1 MGIRQSLANLERV
14 SEVATL
20 AGIKGQ
26 LIEDRVEY
34 HMQFGLDQ
42 GRHQRVVVRDSSKD
56 DAKKSV
62 VTIFSPARVMKK
74 GLFSGLSKEQAFE
87 LLRMNERMIFARFG
101 IWETKAEIMVVASI
115 DHLLDTLDPDEF
127 KASTFCVAAAA
138 DDYERRYGKDEF

>member
-1 MGIRQSLANLERV
+1 MGIRQSLANMERV

-34 HMQFGLDQ
+34 HIQFGLDQ
-42 GRHQRVVVRDSSKD
+42 GRSQRVFVRDSSREESKNT
-56 DAKKSV
+56 V

-74 GLFSGLSKEQAFE
+74 GLFSGLSKDQACE
-87 LLRMNERMIFARFG
+87 LLRMNEQMPFARFG
-101 IWETKAEIMVVASI
+101 IWETKSEVMVVASI

-127 KASTFCVAAAA
+127 KASTICVAMAA
-138 DDYERRYGKDEF
+138 DDYERRSGKDEF